1 MTCRSPR
8 EEDSAFLPAT
18 AVVSVLR
25 KPGSTKIFA
34 AVVFA
39 AVAIAITITASG
51 LWDDSTLAAISDNPA
66 TLATVIPNVSDVWSA
81 LDAVGSIM
89 SSEWLIPPAFA
100 VATATAANQTVTEGD
115 SVTVTF
121 TVTGLSPQFHFYIW
135 GQVPSGPHL
144 ALPNT
149 SDDPIVTFPAPQ
161 VNEDTTI
168 VIHMTVF
175 DSPTAIGRMSLTILD
190 STSTVNTRPVVVAG
204 PDLPDATRGQ
214 VIQLSGAT
222 ATDAE
227 TATAD
232 LIYAWTVVPSGAVTF
247 DDTALLNPEITV
259 ADNAPAGPVTLTLT
273 VNDGTVEVSDSKTF
287 TVTVSTNTP
296 PNVVAG
302 PDLPDATRGQVI
314 QLSGATATDAETATA
329 DLIYAWTV
337 VPSGAVTFDDTALLN
352 PEITV
357 ADNAPA
363 GPVTLTLTVNDGT
376 VEVSDSKTFTVTV
389 STNTPPNVV
398 AGPDLP
404 DATRGQV
411 IQLSGATA
419 TDAET
424 ATADLIYAW
433 TVVPSGAVTFDDTA
447 LLNPEITVADNAP
460 AGPVT
465 LTLTVNDGTVEVS
478 DSKTFTV
485 TVSTNTPPNV
495 VAGPDL
501 PDATRGQVIQLSGAT
516 ATDAETATADLIYA
530 WTVVPSGAVTF
541 DDTALLN
548 PEITVADNAPAG
560 PVTLT
565 LTVNDGTVEVSDSKT
580 FTVTVSTNTP
590 PNVVAGPDLSDATR
604 GQVIQLSGATATD
617 AETATADLIYAWTVV
632 PSGAVTFDD
641 TALLNPEITVAD
653 NAPAGPVTLT
663 LTVNDGT
670 VEVSDSKTFTVTV
683 STNTPPNVVAGPDLP
698 DATRGQVIQ
707 LSGATATDAETATAD
722 LIYAWTV
729 VPSGAVTFDDT
740 ALLNPEITVA
750 DNAPAGPVTL
760 TLTVNDGTV
769 EVSDSKTFT
778 VTVSTNTPPNV
789 VAGPDLPDATRGQVI
804 QLSGATATDAETATA
819 DLIYAWTVVP
829 SGAVTFDD
837 TALLNPE
844 ITVADNAPAGPV
856 TLTLTVNDGTVEVS
870 DSKTFT
876 VTVLIVPLNTPPQ
889 VNAGPDREVLENR
902 SITLSGSA
910 TDINEHYT
918 LSYTWSVASS
928 DIVLDVVD
936 KERLTFTAPGVS
948 TDTEYVFIL
957 EVTDGEDPGTDTVT
971 VTVRNVPISVLDAL
985 YNPSNGQL
993 TITFNQD
1000 IATADYTNIHING
1013 TGSDGIPLSNV
1024 TDKSHLGRTITAIL
1038 SSEQKETYADLTGPY
1053 LDIASGAVTDT
1064 DGDTIAETP
1073 DFDIRVLQKK
1083 KSSSS
1088 SAPIV
1093 DLNTL
1098 AQARIVEIP
1107 SVISEQ
1113 VSSHNAAD
1121 PLEPILRND
1130 TFDFP
1135 LTINDYYYLLD
1146 DTTNT
1151 LTPHGLTAGQS
1162 TEIEFTVYT
1171 SKDLAHFTLYLN
1183 LQGDDTRYASDTYIT
1198 YTNGGTVTVTD
1209 PHGYIAYATI
1219 TVTEEDN
1226 SMPEK
1231 KTVRITIEFGE
1242 EPMGLTNMVAYMWN
1256 TDRKSTI
1263 VNLID
1268 AIDVTAA
1275 AETRQNS
1282 ASTDGSSGSAK
1293 VNSEPDVSDDDRSD
1307 DRNSQSVTKSGIVV
1321 IGSNADDAQ
1330 TLSLI
1335 RMWSGFASESITD
1348 AELLE
1353 SMGLDNYPVVHI
1365 PDWVMTELGA
1375 LVSNNDVTVKE
1386 FRTAL
1391 VYMLEMLT
1399 A

>member
-1 MTCRSPR
+1 MTCRFPR
-8 EEDSAFLPAT
+8 REDSAFLPAT

-66 TLATVIPNVSDVWSA
+66 TPATVIPNVSDVWSA

-100 VATATAANQTVTEGD
+100 VTTVQDLRNQTVTGGD
-115 SVTVTF
+115 TVTI
-121 TVTGLSPQFHFYIW
+121 SAII
-135 GQVPSGPHL
+135 
-144 ALPNT
+144 T
-149 SDDPIVTFPAPQ
+149 SDDPDFSLFWFQISPHEPDLGLDAFDNQTSITFPAPLVDANTDFVISIYVNGDEQ
-161 VNEDTTI
+161 VTSA
-168 VIHMTVF
+168 MT
-175 DSPTAIGRMSLTILD
+175 LTILNS
-190 STSTVNTRPVVVAG
+190 STTTTNTPPTVVAG

-259 ADNAPAGPVTLTLT
+259 ADNAPAGLVTLTLT
-273 VNDGTVEVSDSKTF
+273 VNDGTVDADDTRTF

-296 PNVVAG
+296 PNVV
-302 PDLPDATRGQVI
+302 
-314 QLSGATATDAETATA
+314 
-329 DLIYAWTV
+329 
-337 VPSGAVTFDDTALLN
+337 
-352 PEITV
+352 
-357 ADNAPA
+357 
-363 GPVTLTLTVNDGT
+363 
-376 VEVSDSKTFTVTV
+376 
-389 STNTPPNVV
+389 
-398 AGPDLP
+398 
-404 DATRGQV
+404 
-411 IQLSGATA
+411 
-419 TDAET
+419 
-424 ATADLIYAW
+424 
-433 TVVPSGAVTFDDTA
+433 
-447 LLNPEITVADNAP
+447 
-460 AGPVT
+460 
-465 LTLTVNDGTVEVS
+465 
-478 DSKTFTV
+478 
-485 TVSTNTPPNV
+485 
-495 VAGPDL
+495 
-501 PDATRGQVIQLSGAT
+501 
-516 ATDAETATADLIYA
+516 
-530 WTVVPSGAVTF
+530 
-541 DDTALLN
+541 
-548 PEITVADNAPAG
+548 
-560 PVTLT
+560 
-565 LTVNDGTVEVSDSKT
+565 
-580 FTVTVSTNTP
+580 
-590 PNVVAGPDLSDATR
+590 
-604 GQVIQLSGATATD
+604 
-617 AETATADLIYAWTVV
+617 
-632 PSGAVTFDD
+632 
-641 TALLNPEITVAD
+641 
-653 NAPAGPVTLT
+653 
-663 LTVNDGT
+663 
-670 VEVSDSKTFTVTV
+670 
-683 STNTPPNVVAGPDLP
+683 
-698 DATRGQVIQ
+698 
-707 LSGATATDAETATAD
+707 
-722 LIYAWTV
+722 
-729 VPSGAVTFDDT
+729 
-740 ALLNPEITVA
+740 
-750 DNAPAGPVTL
+750 
-760 TLTVNDGTV
+760 
-769 EVSDSKTFT
+769 
-778 VTVSTNTPPNV
+778 
-789 VAGPDLPDATRGQVI
+789 
-804 QLSGATATDAETATA
+804 
-819 DLIYAWTVVP
+819 
-829 SGAVTFDD
+829 
-837 TALLNPE
+837 
-844 ITVADNAPAGPV
+844 
-856 TLTLTVNDGTVEVS
+856 
-870 DSKTFT
+870 
-876 VTVLIVPLNTPPQ
+876 
-889 VNAGPDREVLENR
+889 AGPDREVLENR

-918 LSYTWSVASS
+918 LSYTWSVNSS

-948 TDTEYVFIL
+948 TDTDYLFTL
-957 EVTDGEDPGTDTVT
+957 EVTDGEDPGTDTVI

-1183 LQGDDTRYASDTYIT
+1183 LQDDDTRYASDTSIT
-1198 YTNGGTVTVTD
+1198 YTNDGTVTVTD
-1209 PHGYIAYATI
+1209 PHEYIADATI

>member
-1 MTCRSPR
+1 M
-8 EEDSAFLPAT
+8 
-18 AVVSVLR
+18 
-25 KPGSTKIFA
+25 
-34 AVVFA
+34 
-39 AVAIAITITASG
+39 
-51 LWDDSTLAAISDNPA
+51 
-66 TLATVIPNVSDVWSA
+66 
-81 LDAVGSIM
+81 
-89 SSEWLIPPAFA
+89 
-100 VATATAANQTVTEGD
+100 
-115 SVTVTF
+115 
-121 TVTGLSPQFHFYIW
+121 
-135 GQVPSGPHL
+135 
-144 ALPNT
+144 
-149 SDDPIVTFPAPQ
+149 
-161 VNEDTTI
+161 
-168 VIHMTVF
+168 
-175 DSPTAIGRMSLTILD
+175 
-190 STSTVNTRPVVVAG
+190 
-204 PDLPDATRGQ
+204 
-214 VIQLSGAT
+214 
-222 ATDAE
+222 
-227 TATAD
+227 
-232 LIYAWTVVPSGAVTF
+232 
-247 DDTALLNPEITV
+247 
-259 ADNAPAGPVTLTLT
+259 
-273 VNDGTVEVSDSKTF
+273 
-287 TVTVSTNTP
+287 
-296 PNVVAG
+296 
-302 PDLPDATRGQVI
+302 
-314 QLSGATATDAETATA
+314 
-329 DLIYAWTV
+329 
-337 VPSGAVTFDDTALLN
+337 
-352 PEITV
+352 
-357 ADNAPA
+357 
-363 GPVTLTLTVNDGT
+363 
-376 VEVSDSKTFTVTV
+376 
-389 STNTPPNVV
+389 
-398 AGPDLP
+398 
-404 DATRGQV
+404 
-411 IQLSGATA
+411 
-419 TDAET
+419 
-424 ATADLIYAW
+424 
-433 TVVPSGAVTFDDTA
+433 
-447 LLNPEITVADNAP
+447 
-460 AGPVT
+460 
-465 LTLTVNDGTVEVS
+465 
-478 DSKTFTV
+478 
-485 TVSTNTPPNV
+485 
-495 VAGPDL
+495 
-501 PDATRGQVIQLSGAT
+501 
-516 ATDAETATADLIYA
+516 
-530 WTVVPSGAVTF
+530 
-541 DDTALLN
+541 
-548 PEITVADNAPAG
+548 
-560 PVTLT
+560 
-565 LTVNDGTVEVSDSKT
+565 
-580 FTVTVSTNTP
+580 
-590 PNVVAGPDLSDATR
+590 
-604 GQVIQLSGATATD
+604 
-617 AETATADLIYAWTVV
+617 
-632 PSGAVTFDD
+632 
-641 TALLNPEITVAD
+641 
-653 NAPAGPVTLT
+653 
-663 LTVNDGT
+663 
-670 VEVSDSKTFTVTV
+670 
-683 STNTPPNVVAGPDLP
+683 
-698 DATRGQVIQ
+698 
-707 LSGATATDAETATAD
+707 
-722 LIYAWTV
+722 
-729 VPSGAVTFDDT
+729 
-740 ALLNPEITVA
+740 
-750 DNAPAGPVTL
+750 
-760 TLTVNDGTV
+760 
-769 EVSDSKTFT
+769 
-778 VTVSTNTPPNV
+778 
-789 VAGPDLPDATRGQVI
+789 
-804 QLSGATATDAETATA
+804 
-819 DLIYAWTVVP
+819 
-829 SGAVTFDD
+829 
-837 TALLNPE
+837 
-844 ITVADNAPAGPV
+844 
-856 TLTLTVNDGTVEVS
+856 
-870 DSKTFT
+870 
-876 VTVLIVPLNTPPQ
+876 
-889 VNAGPDREVLENR
+889 
-902 SITLSGSA
+902 
-910 TDINEHYT
+910 
-918 LSYTWSVASS
+918 ASS

-936 KERLTFTAPGVS
+936 KERLTFTAPAVS
-948 TDTEYVFIL
+948 TDTPYVFTL

-971 VTVRNVPISVLDAL
+971 VTVRNMPISVLDAL

-1024 TDKSHLGRTITAIL
+1024 TDTSHLGRTITAIL

-1151 LTPHGLTAGQS
+1151 LIPHGLTVGQS

-1183 LQGDDTRYASDTYIT
+1183 LQDDDTRYASDTSIT
-1198 YTNGGTVTVTD
+1198 YTNDGTVTVTD
-1209 PHGYIAYATI
+1209 PHEYIADATI